1 MIWHLFF
8 SFAWRCIFKAF
19 CCANWGEREFALALL
34 EDALTCARKEAN
46 EPILCFVSFMRW
58 SLLEGEDA
66 EQEKEIAK
74 FLASFSTLVQQQPST
89 KRIVKFLQEQQRIIV
104 QQRQCINVHVAK
116 HEAGNSFAFLLAL
129 YLYFGPNGTEK
140 ARNLIPLAQTIISHS
155 RKLPAFSEG
164 ALEDLVAQL
173 TLNLHNEGSLEEA
186 ESLQNWF
193 KSL

>member
-1 MIWHLFF
+1 
-8 SFAWRCIFKAF
+8 
-19 CCANWGEREFALALL
+19 
-34 EDALTCARKEAN
+34 
-46 EPILCFVSFMRW
+46 MRW

-66 EQEKEIAK
+66 EQEKEKEIAK

-140 ARNLIPLAQTIISHS
+140 ARNLIPLAQTTIFKISN
-155 RKLPAFSEG
+155 RPP
-164 ALEDLVAQL
+164 
-173 TLNLHNEGSLEEA
+173 
-186 ESLQNWF
+186 
-193 KSL
+193 KSPSA